1 MLLRTRFAGTVFAIF
16 AVLAMLVAVAC
27 GGDDDTGDTGSG
39 DGGTNGTGVTVDNK
53 GGQSPT
59 GYRAGHVEPPFNK
72 PDAVLID
79 TNGQP
84 FDLRA
89 ETDGKIVLLYIG
101 YTNCPDICPLHM
113 ADIAETLRSLP
124 PEQAEQIEVVFV
136 TADPERDTPEVIR
149 KWLDNFST
157 DFIGLTGTEEQ
168 IAAVHQQLAM
178 PAPQKTDLGNGNY
191 AVSHS
196 AFVFAYTPDNVAHLV
211 FPSGFKLE
219 DWKHDLEKLTTEGW
233 KES

>member
-1 MLLRTRFAGTVFAIF
+1 MLLRRSLAGTVLAIL
-16 AVLAMLVAVAC
+16 AVLGMVVAAAC
-27 GGDDDTGDTGSG
+27 GGDDDSNDSANGNGAGATVVQQSG
-39 DGGTNGTGVTVDNK
+39 NG
-53 GGQSPT
+53 SPT

-79 TNGQP
+79 TNGEP

-89 ETDGKIVLLYIG
+89 ETDGRIVLLYIG
-101 YTNCPDICPLHM
+101 YTHCPDICPLHM
-113 ADIAETLRSLP
+113 ADIAEALDSLP
-124 PEQAEQIEVVFV
+124 PEQAEQVMVVFV
-136 TADPERDTPEVIR
+136 TADPDRDTPEVIR
-149 KWLDNFST
+149 AWLDHFDT

-168 IAAVHQQLAM
+168 IAAFHQQLSM

-211 FPSGFKLE
+211 FPSGFKIE